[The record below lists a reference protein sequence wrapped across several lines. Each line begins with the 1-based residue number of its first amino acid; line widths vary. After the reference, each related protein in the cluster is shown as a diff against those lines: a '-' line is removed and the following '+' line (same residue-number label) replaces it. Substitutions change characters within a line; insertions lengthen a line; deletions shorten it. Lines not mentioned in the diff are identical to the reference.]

1 MLTALFGRNRRSPQS
16 AAERLTA
23 LLNKH
28 ASLVVDDHLVA
39 TMGVGRK
46 ALYRIIYEM
55 VRRERMF
62 MLTDKSDQML
72 LMTNTEFNRFLFRQ
86 SGGTVPLPA
95 LPMETLR
102 VEAEPETNV
111 TAEIVDLDWFTLD
124 VAPEETA
131 EGTEAPEY
139 RQSLPER
146 KREPWTVLEDI
157 AWE

>member
-46 ALYRIIYEM
+46 TLYRIIYEM

-62 MLTDKSDQML
+62 MLTDQSDQML
-72 LMTNTEFNRFLFRQ
+72 LMTNTEFNRIIFI
-86 SGGTVPLPA
+86 VEPLA
-95 LPMETLR
+95 
-102 VEAEPETNV
+102 
-111 TAEIVDLDWFTLD
+111 
-124 VAPEETA
+124 
-131 EGTEAPEY
+131 
-139 RQSLPER
+139 
-146 KREPWTVLEDI
+146 
-157 AWE
+157 